1 MKILSATSLVLLSLI
16 LAACGGSSSSDSEP
30 ATSPDTTQ
38 EQPATEDQNADSGSA
53 ADGKEVF
60 TANCASCHTLA
71 AADATGTVGPDLDTA
86 KWDEA
91 RVQQRVEDGAGAMPS
106 FSGTLSPDEITAVAK
121 FVSEND
127 GS

>member
-53 ADGKEVF
+53 ADGKEIF

-91 RVQQRVEDGAGAMPS
+91 KVQQRVEDGAGAMPS
-106 FSGTLSPDEITAVAK
+106 FSGTLSADEITAVAK

>member
-1 MKILSATSLVLLSLI
+1 MKILSATALVLLSLI